1 MTLQGI
7 LQAIAQLYNNYIYVY
22 MCYHLILCQLCTLD
36 GLSIASRL
44 SKRIT
49 IVTKQMKGLVSEF
62 NEGLPSDTQMSWE
75 AAINIHRQTY
85 RASLTPNAEDL
96 IPLEVK
102 HEAVQKLK
110 LLQRSEEEINLLKQE
125 MKNCLEHFKERIKS
139 LQLLQEQIILRI
151 TDVTDQFLLGSL
163 CLVNK
168 QLSYNESKL
177 HNLRLLFRESI
188 PGMYVTNSIH

>member
-1 MTLQGI
+1 
-7 LQAIAQLYNNYIYVY
+7 
-22 MCYHLILCQLCTLD
+22 
-36 GLSIASRL
+36 
-44 SKRIT
+44 
-49 IVTKQMKGLVSEF
+49 MKGLVSKF

-85 RASLTPNAEDL
+85 RASLTPKVGDL

-110 LLQRSEEEINLLKQE
+110 LLERSKEEIDLLKQE
-125 MKNCLEHFKERIKS
+125 MKNCLEHFHQRIKS
-139 LQLLQEQIILRI
+139 LQLLQEQMMLKIIDG
-151 TDVTDQFLLGSL
+151 TDKFLLGSL

-177 HNLRLLFRESI
+177 YNLRVLFKESI
-188 PGMYVTNSIH
+188 PGMCIFTK